1 MVVIRQFMPGNRN
14 VSIFY
19 FAAAAKWLAR
29 QLSLTDRLRNACSIL
44 FHDFSVLVFPSHS
57 ANICL
62 QAVLE
67 SCLVSCSILFNS
79 VDWTPNWRPISNHLV
94 DILGVTISVRLAIS
108 VWILDDI
115 NKLVIATQV
124 ILAYIYLLHIIS
136 VSQLGNISMNY
147 RYRDKSMQH
156 NCIKKI

>member
-1 MVVIRQFMPGNRN
+1 MCTWLWSDNSCQEIGIWVF
-14 VSIFY
+14 FY
-19 FAAAAKWLAR
+19 FAAAAAKWFAR
-29 QLSLTDRLRNACSIL
+29 QLSLTDRLRNACIIL

-108 VWILDDI
+108 VWILDEI
-115 NKLVIATQV
+115 NKLVIHRLFWCT
-124 ILAYIYLLHIIS
+124 YLLRI
-136 VSQLGNISMNY
+136 
-147 RYRDKSMQH
+147 
-156 NCIKKI
+156 